1 MFLHTCCSIF
11 ISVLIGFKLKLKLN
25 SNASENMFGKFSF
38 RKRKRKEE
46 RFLSLPLCFGSPALG
61 GLLAVLFFSAEM
73 QPGLLPSSP
82 VVCPATPP
90 LLRVSRAHQ
99 HTTLQDLCN
108 GRVTLNTLCDKPTH
122 ITSNIMPNYP
132 GY

>member
-1 MFLHTCCSIF
+1 MLLKICLENSVSEKEKGKRKGFSPSL
-11 ISVLIGFKLKLKLN
+11 SVLACGF
-25 SNASENMFGKFSF
+25 FS
-38 RKRKRKEE
+38 RR
-46 RFLSLPLCFGSPALG
+46 SPALG
-61 GLLAVLFFSAEM
+61 GLLAILFFSAEM

-82 VVCPATPP
+82 AVCPASPP

-108 GRVTLNTLCDKPTH
+108 GRVTLNTLCDKPKY
-122 ITSNIMPNYP
+122 ITSNTMPNYP